1 MRVVLY
7 HQLVRG
13 IWRQDEGSL
22 SLERAAAAENRTLE
36 RVKGMFMHRVTRGY
50 VVLIAGL
57 IAFFGRRLLA
67 GDTLWPPGMLD
78 AEILS
83 ETEMWIVISTALLI
97 GPAVALGRLRA
108 MLIALPFSLPPIML
122 YLTFYPLLII
132 FLLLAMVP
140 WLVHAALSAW
150 MPAQQHKT

>member
-1 MRVVLY
+1 
-7 HQLVRG
+7 
-13 IWRQDEGSL
+13 
-22 SLERAAAAENRTLE
+22 
-36 RVKGMFMHRVTRGY
+36 MFTHRVTRGY
-50 VVLIAGL
+50 MVLIAGL

-67 GDTLWPPGMLD
+67 GDALWSPGMLD

-108 MLIALPFSLPPIML
+108 MLIALPFSLPPVML
-122 YLTFYPLLII
+122 YLTYYPLLIV

-150 MPAQQHKT
+150 MPEQRQET

>member
-1 MRVVLY
+1 
-7 HQLVRG
+7 
-13 IWRQDEGSL
+13 
-22 SLERAAAAENRTLE
+22 
-36 RVKGMFMHRVTRGY
+36 MFMHRVTRGY
-50 VVLIAGL
+50 MVLIAGL

-67 GDTLWPPGMLD
+67 GDALWSPGMLD

-108 MLIALPFSLPPIML
+108 MLIALPFSLPPVML
-122 YLTFYPLLII
+122 YLTFYPLLIV

-150 MPAQQHKT
+150 MPEQQRET

>member
-1 MRVVLY
+1 
-7 HQLVRG
+7 
-13 IWRQDEGSL
+13 
-22 SLERAAAAENRTLE
+22 
-36 RVKGMFMHRVTRGY
+36 
-50 VVLIAGL
+50 
-57 IAFFGRRLLA
+57 
-67 GDTLWPPGMLD
+67 MLD

-108 MLIALPFSLPPIML
+108 MLIALPFSLPPVML
-122 YLTFYPLLII
+122 YLTFYPLLIV

-150 MPAQQHKT
+150 MPEQRRET

>member
-1 MRVVLY
+1 
-7 HQLVRG
+7 
-13 IWRQDEGSL
+13 
-22 SLERAAAAENRTLE
+22 
-36 RVKGMFMHRVTRGY
+36 MFMHRVTRGY
-50 VVLIAGL
+50 MVLIAGL

-67 GDTLWPPGMLD
+67 GDALWSPGMLD

-108 MLIALPFSLPPIML
+108 MLIALPFSLPPVML
-122 YLTFYPLLII
+122 YLTFYPLLIV

-150 MPAQQHKT
+150 MPEQRRET

>member
-1 MRVVLY
+1 
-7 HQLVRG
+7 
-13 IWRQDEGSL
+13 
-22 SLERAAAAENRTLE
+22 
-36 RVKGMFMHRVTRGY
+36 MFMHRVTRGY
-50 VVLIAGL
+50 MVLIAGL
-57 IAFFGRRLLA
+57 VAFFGRRLLA
-67 GDTLWPPGMLD
+67 GDALWSPGMLD

-108 MLIALPFSLPPIML
+108 MLIALPFSLPPVML
-122 YLTFYPLLII
+122 YLTFYPLLIV

-150 MPAQQHKT
+150 MPEPRRET

>member
-1 MRVVLY
+1 
-7 HQLVRG
+7 
-13 IWRQDEGSL
+13 
-22 SLERAAAAENRTLE
+22 
-36 RVKGMFMHRVTRGY
+36 MFMHRVTRGY
-50 VVLIAGL
+50 MVLIAGL

-67 GDTLWPPGMLD
+67 GDALWSPGMLD

-108 MLIALPFSLPPIML
+108 MLIALPFSLPPVML
-122 YLTFYPLLII
+122 YLTFYPLLIV
-132 FLLLAMVP
+132 FLMLAMVP

-150 MPAQQHKT
+150 MPEQRRET

>member
-1 MRVVLY
+1 
-7 HQLVRG
+7 
-13 IWRQDEGSL
+13 
-22 SLERAAAAENRTLE
+22 
-36 RVKGMFMHRVTRGY
+36 MFMHRVTRGY
-50 VVLIAGL
+50 MVLIAGL
-57 IAFFGRRLLA
+57 VAFFGRRLLA
-67 GDTLWPPGMLD
+67 GDALWSPGMLD

-108 MLIALPFSLPPIML
+108 TLIALPFSLPPVML
-122 YLTFYPLLII
+122 YLTFYPLLIV

-150 MPAQQHKT
+150 MPEQRREA

>member
-1 MRVVLY
+1 
-7 HQLVRG
+7 
-13 IWRQDEGSL
+13 
-22 SLERAAAAENRTLE
+22 
-36 RVKGMFMHRVTRGY
+36 MFTHRVTRGY

-67 GDTLWPPGMLD
+67 GDALWSPGMLD

-108 MLIALPFSLPPIML
+108 MLIALPFSLPPVML
-122 YLTFYPLLII
+122 YLTYYPLLIV

-150 MPAQQHKT
+150 MPEQRQET